1 MHIHMNLYLHQTIS
15 GHVWTV
21 SNLCCMGQV
30 LIISLEHMIM
40 WNASWRSICRAVIEP
55 SIWMFKLG
63 LFNYFQ
69 TLAEIELI
77 TELDNLFK
85 LC

>member
-1 MHIHMNLYLHQTIS
+1 
-15 GHVWTV
+15 
-21 SNLCCMGQV
+21 
-30 LIISLEHMIM
+30 
-40 WNASWRSICRAVIEP
+40 
-55 SIWMFKLG
+55 MFKLR

-69 TLAEIELI
+69 TLAELELI